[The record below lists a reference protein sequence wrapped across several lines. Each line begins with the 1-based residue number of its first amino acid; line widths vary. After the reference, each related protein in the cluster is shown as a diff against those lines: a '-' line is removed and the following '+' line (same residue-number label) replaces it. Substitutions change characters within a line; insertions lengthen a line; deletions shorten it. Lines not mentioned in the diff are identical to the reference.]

1 MKTATDCHTL
11 IQSHVDSL
19 ILVDFSSVAVL
30 QVGGREYAV
39 IDVG

>member
-1 MKTATDCHTL
+1 MKTATDCHVL
-11 IQSHVDSL
+11 INNHVYSL
-19 ILVDFSSVAVL
+19 ILVAFSSVAVL